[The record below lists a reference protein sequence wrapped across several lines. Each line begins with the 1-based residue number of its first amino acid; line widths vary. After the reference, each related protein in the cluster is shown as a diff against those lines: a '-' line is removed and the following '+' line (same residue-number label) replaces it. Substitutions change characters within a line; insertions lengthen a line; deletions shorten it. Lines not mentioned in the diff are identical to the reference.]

1 MCVSMVMMIVIMM
14 MVVVMVVVMMVMMSL
29 VTTHGRLLFDA
40 PVLSLTRQSAY
51 VSLLRTRRALM
62 IPYPEIDP
70 TIFKIGPIQIRWYG
84 FMYVAGFVAAYL
96 LIPRQKR
103 AKELGLSGIVTQDL
117 VFYLLIGL
125 ILGARLGYVV
135 FYQYHD
141 YASYLRNPLEIIA
154 TWHGGMS
161 FHGGFLGAVLA
172 AWFFCRRR
180 RLPFAAVAD
189 CVTVTAPIGLGF
201 GRVGNF
207 INGELWGR
215 TTDAPWGM
223 VFPGAGPL
231 PRHPSQLYEALL
243 EGLVL
248 FIVLWLLRQRP
259 FRDGMMVAFFMLFY
273 GVFRFILEFFREPDA
288 QLGFVLG
295 TFTMGQ
301 ILCLTMVVGGLG
313 LVFWLNGAQPA
324 SGKTSH

>member
-1 MCVSMVMMIVIMM
+1 
-14 MVVVMVVVMMVMMSL
+14 
-29 VTTHGRLLFDA
+29 
-40 PVLSLTRQSAY
+40 
-51 VSLLRTRRALM
+51 M
-62 IPYPEIDP
+62 IPYPDIDP
-70 TIFKIGPIQIRWYG
+70 TIIRIGPAQVRWYG
-84 FMYVAGFVAAYL
+84 FMYVLGLVAAYL

-103 AKELGLSGIVTQDL
+103 AKELGLSGVVVQDL
-117 VFYLLIGL
+117 VFYLAIGL
-125 ILGARLGYVV
+125 ILGARLGYLI

-141 YASYLRNPLEIIA
+141 YAFYLENPMEIIA

-161 FHGGFLGAVLA
+161 FHGGFLGATLA
-172 AWFFCRRR
+172 AWMFCRRR

-189 CVTVTAPIGLGF
+189 CVAVTGPIGLGC

-215 TTDAPWGM
+215 TTDVPWAM
-223 VFPGAGPL
+223 VFPGAGPN

-259 FRDGMMVAFFMLFY
+259 FRDGMMVAFFAIFY
-273 GVFRFILEFFREPDA
+273 GLFRFIVEFFREPDL

-295 TFTMGQ
+295 PLTMGQ
-301 ILCLTMVVGGLG
+301 FLCLAMVAAGLG
-313 LVFWLNGAQPA
+313 LVLWLNRTPSVARQPR
-324 SGKTSH
+324 

>member
-1 MCVSMVMMIVIMM
+1 
-14 MVVVMVVVMMVMMSL
+14 
-29 VTTHGRLLFDA
+29 
-40 PVLSLTRQSAY
+40 
-51 VSLLRTRRALM
+51 M
-62 IPYPEIDP
+62 IPFPDIDP
-70 TIFKIGPIQIRWYG
+70 TIIRIGPAQVRWYG
-84 FMYVAGFVAAYL
+84 FMYVLGLVAAYL

-103 AKELGLSGIVTQDL
+103 AKELGLSGDVVQEL
-117 VFYLLIGL
+117 LFYLAIGL
-125 ILGARLGYVV
+125 ILGARLGYLI

-141 YASYLRNPLEIIA
+141 YAFYYHNPMEIIA

-161 FHGGFLGAVLA
+161 FHGGFLGATLA
-172 AWFFCRRR
+172 AWMFCRRR

-189 CVTVTAPIGLGF
+189 CVAVTGPIGLGC

-215 TTDAPWGM
+215 TTDVPWAM

-259 FRDGMMVAFFMLFY
+259 FRDGMMVAFFAIFY
-273 GVFRFILEFFREPDA
+273 GLFRFIVEFFREPDL

-295 TFTMGQ
+295 PLTMGQ
-301 ILCLTMVVGGLG
+301 FLCLAMVAAGLG
-313 LVFWLNGAQPA
+313 LVWWLNRTPSVARQPR
-324 SGKTSH
+324 

>member
-1 MCVSMVMMIVIMM
+1 
-14 MVVVMVVVMMVMMSL
+14 
-29 VTTHGRLLFDA
+29 
-40 PVLSLTRQSAY
+40 
-51 VSLLRTRRALM
+51 M

-70 TIFKIGPIQIRWYG
+70 TMFKIGPIPVRWYG
-84 FMYVAGFVAAYL
+84 FMYVVGMVAAYL

-103 AKELGLSGIVTQDL
+103 AKELGLSGVVVQDL
-117 VFYLLIGL
+117 VLYLAIGL
-125 ILGARLGYVV
+125 IVGARLGYLI

-141 YASYLRNPLEIIA
+141 YATYLQNPLEIIA

-172 AWFFCRRR
+172 AWIFCWRRPQ
-180 RLPFAAVAD
+180 PFAGVAD
-189 CVTVTAPIGLGF
+189 CVAVVAPVGLGF
-201 GRVGNF
+201 GRLGNF

-215 TTDAPWGM
+215 TTDVPWGM

-259 FRDGMMVAFFMLFY
+259 FRDGMMVAFFALFY
-273 GVFRFILEFFREPDA
+273 GLFRFVLEFFREPDV
-288 QLGFVLG
+288 QLGLVLG
-295 TFTMGQ
+295 PLTMGQ
-301 ILCLTMVVGGLG
+301 LLCLAMVASGLG
-313 LVFWLNGAQPA
+313 LAFWLNREQTETGRSQ
-324 SGKTSH
+324 